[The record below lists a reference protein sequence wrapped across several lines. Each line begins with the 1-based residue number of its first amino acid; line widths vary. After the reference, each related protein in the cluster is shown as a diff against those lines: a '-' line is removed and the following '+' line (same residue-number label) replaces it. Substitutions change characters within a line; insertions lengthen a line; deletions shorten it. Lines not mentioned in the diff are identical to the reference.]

1 MTAPLNVLLVT
12 YAFPPRGG
20 VAVQRVLSWARH
32 LPAHGIRLT
41 VLTATP
47 PLGTVQA
54 DTSLLTE
61 VPDDVRVI
69 RTPSLEPYRLYR
81 ALGGKRAQDDPR
93 QRATQVAGSRQQ
105 GGVGERIY
113 RWVQERW
120 LVPDPKIGWFPFAL
134 EAARGLQEEG
144 YRPDVVLATQPPA
157 TALVIGDALAQRWKA
172 PLVVDYRDPWN
183 SGYYPLDR
191 PPAVADREIAL
202 ERRVLQRAAAVVTV
216 SASFAEKLSRLVQD
230 DSGLMEKLALIEN
243 GYDPIFGENIESIG
257 ENRPVLLHAGSL
269 YAQRSPE
276 PFFAA
281 LRALT
286 TEDPALTADWTLRLQ
301 GNVAPDYLR
310 DAEATGVRVQFDG
323 FVSHRDALLAQRQA
337 EILLLFT
344 EGMLTAKVYEYL
356 AARRPILAIGPA
368 PDLDA
373 LLQSWGVGRCYDPA
387 DNEGIRDALKTLMQH
402 RNATGQTA
410 PLSLH
415 KDLATIQRSAL
426 AGDLARLLYRVAGR
440 PAPVHTYTPS
450 SHA

>member
-41 VLTATP
+41 VLTVTP
-47 PLGTVQA
+47 PHGTVQI
-54 DTSLLTE
+54 DTSLLAE
-61 VPDDVRVI
+61 IPDDVRI
-69 RTPSLEPYRLYR
+69 LRTPALEPYRLYR
-81 ALGGKRAQDDPR
+81 AMGGMRAQDDPR

-105 GGVGERIY
+105 GGVGEQLY

-144 YRPDVVLATQPPA
+144 YRPDVILATQPPA
-157 TALVIGDALAQRWKA
+157 TTLVIGDALAQRWQV

-191 PPAVADREIAL
+191 PPAVADREVAL

-216 SASFAEKLSRLVQD
+216 SVSFGDKLSKLVQD
-230 DSGLMEKLALIEN
+230 DSGFMEKLMLIEN
-243 GYDPIFGENIESIG
+243 GYDPIFVENLESIG
-257 ENRPVLLHAGSL
+257 GNGPVLLHAGSL

-276 PFFAA
+276 PLFAA
-281 LRALT
+281 LRALS
-286 TEDPALTADWTLRLQ
+286 TEAPALTTDWTLRLQ
-301 GNVAPDYLR
+301 GNVAPEYLH
-310 DAEATGVRVQFDG
+310 DAEATGVRVQYDG
-323 FVSHRDALLAQRQA
+323 FVSHRDALQAQQQA
-337 EILLLFT
+337 DILLLFT

-373 LLQSWGVGRCYDPA
+373 FLQSWGAGRCYDPA
-387 DNEGIRDALKTLMQH
+387 DTVGIRDALKTLMQH
-402 RNATGQTA
+402 RNATGKTE
-410 PLSLH
+410 PLTLM
-415 KDLATIQRSAL
+415 KDLVTIERSAL
-426 AGDLARLLYRVAGR
+426 ADDLARLLYRIAGR
-440 PAPVHTYTPS
+440 PAPAHTYTPS

>member
-41 VLTATP
+41 VLTVTP
-47 PLGTVQA
+47 PHGTVQV
-54 DTSLLTE
+54 DTSLLAE
-61 VPDDVRVI
+61 IPDDVRII
-69 RTPSLEPYRLYR
+69 RTPALEPYRLYR
-81 ALGGKRAQDDPR
+81 ALGGARAQDDPR
-93 QRATQVAGSRQQ
+93 QRTTQVAGARQQ
-105 GGVGERIY
+105 GGVGERLY

-144 YRPDVVLATQPPA
+144 FRPDVILATQPPA
-157 TALVIGDALAQRWKA
+157 TALVIGDALAQRWQV

-191 PPAVADREIAL
+191 PPVVADREVAL

-216 SASFAEKLSRLVQD
+216 SVSFADKLAELVQD
-230 DSGLMEKLALIEN
+230 ESGFTEKLVLIEN
-243 GYDPIFGENIESIG
+243 GYEPIFGESLESIG
-257 ENRPVLLHAGSL
+257 GNGPVLLHAGSL

-276 PFFAA
+276 PLFVA
-281 LRALT
+281 LRTLS
-286 TEDPALTADWTLRLQ
+286 TEDPALTTDWTLRLQ
-301 GNVAPDYLR
+301 GNVAPNYLR
-310 DAEATGVRVQFDG
+310 DAEATGVRMQYDG
-323 FVSHRDALLAQRQA
+323 FVSHRDALQAQQQA
-337 EILLLFT
+337 DILLLFT

-373 LLQSWGVGRCYDPA
+373 LLQAWGAGRCYDPA
-387 DNEGIRDALKTLMQH
+387 DTVGIRDALKTLMQH
-402 RNATGQTA
+402 RNATGKTT

-426 AGDLARLLYRVAGR
+426 AGDLARLLYRAAGR